1 MAMSNLFLPLF
12 SIELHLPNRYTGVL
26 SHSSMEY
33 DAMWE
38 RFIADVVTSDS
49 S

>member
-1 MAMSNLFLPLF
+1 MSDLFLLLF
-12 SIELHLPNRYTGVL
+12 SIELHLPKRYMGVL
-26 SHSSMEY
+26 THSSTEY

-38 RFIADVVTSDS
+38 RFIADVITSDS

>member
-1 MAMSNLFLPLF
+1 MPNLFLPLF
-12 SIELHLPNRYTGVL
+12 SIELHLPSRYMGVL
-26 SHSSMEY
+26 THSSTEY